1 MATVNRLSS
10 PSAFRAVFS
19 TGRSYSRGR
28 VVMYVAKRANGGGP
42 PRAGFV
48 VSRKVGGAVARNRA
62 KRLLREALRL
72 EGRGLP
78 EGLDLVLVARPSIA
92 GATYPQ
98 VADDLRNVLSAAG
111 IAGGS
116 DG

>member
-1 MATVNRLSS
+1 MATLARLSS
-10 PSAFRAVFS
+10 PTAFRSVFTS
-19 TGRSYSRGR
+19 GRSHARGS
-28 VVMYVAKRANGGGP
+28 VVLYTAKRPDGGP

-48 VSRKVGGAVARNRA
+48 VSRKVGGSVARNRA

-111 IAGGS
+111 IA
-116 DG
+116 

>member
-1 MATVNRLSS
+1 
-10 PSAFRAVFS
+10 
-19 TGRSYSRGR
+19 
-28 VVMYVAKRANGGGP
+28 
-42 PRAGFV
+42 
-48 VSRKVGGAVARNRA
+48 
-62 KRLLREALRL
+62 LLREALRL

>member
-1 MATVNRLSS
+1 MASVNRLSS
-10 PSAFRAVFS
+10 PSAFRSVFS
-19 TGRSYSRGR
+19 TGRSYAQGS
-28 VVMYVAKRANGGGP
+28 VVLYVAKRSTGSGP
-42 PRAGFV
+42 ARAGLV

-72 EGRGLP
+72 EGRDLP

-92 GATYPQ
+92 GAPYPQ